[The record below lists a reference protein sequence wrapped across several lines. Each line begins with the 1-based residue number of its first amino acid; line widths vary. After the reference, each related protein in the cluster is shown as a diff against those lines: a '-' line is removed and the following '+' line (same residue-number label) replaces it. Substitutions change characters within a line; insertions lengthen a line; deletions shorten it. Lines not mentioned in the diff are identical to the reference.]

1 MRNVIN
7 WLVKEFVGQRMSA
20 IEDFIKNPQRS
31 QEQILDTLIHKNKN
45 TFWGKEHQYNQVK
58 EYEDFKNNVPI
69 STYEQISPYIERM
82 MKGEQNVLWY
92 DEIHCF
98 AKSSGTTNAKS
109 KFIPVSKESLE
120 ETHYRGGKDLVAMY
134 YANYPDSKMF
144 TGKGLSI
151 GGSYEKNPLD
161 SKTYYGD
168 VSALIMKN
176 LPLWA
181 QAHRVPK
188 LSTALMSDWNTKIEC
203 IAKEAINQ
211 NITTIQGVPTWTIFV
226 IRRVLELTG
235 KNNIL
240 EVWQNLEAFF
250 HGAVAFTPYQGL
262 FKEMIPSQAMRYV
275 EIYSASEGSFAFQD
289 QKDSKDML
297 LLLNHGIFYEFMPMS
312 ELENPTPKTLTIS
325 EVKLDTQYAMIITTN
340 GGLWRYNIGDTIKFT
355 SLYPHR
361 IRITGRTKHF
371 INAFGEEVVI
381 ENAEIAISKACQKT
395 EASINNFTV
404 APIYIEEGKRGGHQ
418 WAIEFE
424 NKPNNLETF
433 TQILDD
439 SLREINSDYDAKRYN
454 DIALQAPK
462 IEVLRKGTFYRWM
475 EKQNKLGGQN
485 KVPRLS
491 NDRKYLESILEI
503 AD

>member
-1 MRNVIN
+1 M
-7 WLVKEFVGQRMSA
+7 KEFVARQMSS
-20 IEDFIKNPQRS
+20 IEAFIKNPQGS
-31 QEQILDTLIHKNKN
+31 QEQILDTFIKKNKH
-45 TFWGKEHQYNQVK
+45 TFWGKKYNYKQIK
-58 EYEDFKNNVPI
+58 DYEQFKNNVPV
-69 STYEQISPYIERM
+69 STYEQIFPYIERM
-82 MKGEQNVLWY
+82 MKGEENVLWH
-92 DEIHCF
+92 DKIHCF

-120 ETHYRGGKDLVAMY
+120 NTHYRGGKDMLAMY
-134 YANYPDSKMF
+134 YHNYPDAKMF
-144 TGKGLSI
+144 TGKGLAI
-151 GGSYEKNPLD
+151 GGSYENNPLNP
-161 SKTYYGD
+161 KTYYGD
-168 VSALIMKN
+168 ISALIMKN

-181 QAHRVPK
+181 QLHRSPK
-188 LSTALMSDWNTKIEC
+188 LSTALMSDWNTKLDC
-203 IAKEAINQ
+203 IAKEAINE
-211 NITTIQGVPTWTIFV
+211 NITTIQGVPTWTIFI

-235 KNNIL
+235 KSNIL
-240 EVWQNLEAFF
+240 EVWENLEAFF
-250 HGAVAFTPYQGL
+250 HGAVAFTPYQNL
-262 FKEMIPSQAMRYV
+262 FKEMIPSNQMRYV
-275 EIYSASEGSFAFQD
+275 EIYNASEGSFAFQD

-297 LLLNHGIFYEFMPMS
+297 LLLNHGIFYEFMPLD
-312 ELENPTPKTLTIS
+312 ELENPKPKTLSIA
-325 EVKLDTQYAMIITTN
+325 EVELDKAYAMIISTN

-381 ENAEIAISKACQKT
+381 ENAEMAIAKACEKT

-424 NKPNNLETF
+424 SLPNDFDDFSKT
-433 TQILDD
+433 LDQ
-439 SLREINSDYDAKRYN
+439 SLRDINSDYNAKRYN

-462 IEVLRKGTFYRWM
+462 IEILKKGTFYRWM

-491 NDRKYLESILEI
+491 NDRKYLESILELV
-503 AD
+503 